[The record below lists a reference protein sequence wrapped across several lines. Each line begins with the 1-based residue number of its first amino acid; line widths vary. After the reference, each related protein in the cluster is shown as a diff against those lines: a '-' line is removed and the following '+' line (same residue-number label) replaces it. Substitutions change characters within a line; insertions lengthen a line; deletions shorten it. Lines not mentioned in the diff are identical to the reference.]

1 MLRECSQACDAKDI
15 SKKQSGRCMARR
27 VFFSFH
33 YERDGQRA
41 SVVRNSWVTK
51 PNNEEAGFIDSA
63 KWEEVK
69 GKGDEAI
76 KRWIENQLDG
86 TSVTAVLIGAQT
98 STRQWVQYEV
108 KRSHE
113 RGNGMLGI
121 YLHNIKDWA
130 GNIDSP
136 GANTFGELSTNAVGQ
151 TVYFWQ
157 KYLTYDWVTDKGYD
171 NLGGWIEAAAKQARR

>member
-1 MLRECSQACDAKDI
+1 
-15 SKKQSGRCMARR
+15 MARR

-41 SVVRNSWVTK
+41 SIVRNSWVTK
-51 PNNEEAGFIDSA
+51 PNSEESGFIDSA

-69 GKGDEAI
+69 GKGDETI
-76 KRWIENQLDG
+76 KTWIEKQLDG

-98 STRQWVQYEV
+98 STREWVKYEV
-108 KRSHE
+108 KRSYE

-130 GNIDSP
+130 GNTDTP
-136 GANTFGELSTNAVGQ
+136 GSNVLGELGADAEGQ
-151 TVYFWQ
+151 PVYFWQ
-157 KYLTYDWVTDKGYD
+157 KYHTYDWVIDKGYD
-171 NLGGWIEAAAKQARR
+171 NFGAWVEAAAREAGR

>member
-1 MLRECSQACDAKDI
+1 
-15 SKKQSGRCMARR
+15 MARR

-51 PNNEEAGFIDSA
+51 PNSEEAGFIDSA

-76 KRWIENQLDG
+76 KRWIERQLDG
-86 TSVTAVLIGAQT
+86 TSVTVVLIGAQT
-98 STRQWVQYEV
+98 STREWVKYEV
-108 KRSHE
+108 KRSYE
-113 RGNGMLGI
+113 RGNGMLAI
-121 YLHNIKDWA
+121 YLHNIKDWN
-130 GNIDSP
+130 GNTDTP
-136 GANTFGELSTNAVGQ
+136 GSNTLGDLGTDTAGQ

-157 KYLTYDWVTDKGYD
+157 KYTTYDWVIDKGYE
-171 NLGGWIEAAAKQARR
+171 NLGDWVEAAARQAGR